1 MDALLLD
8 TDVFSYL
15 IKGTDSRA
23 ALYKPHVTGKTI
35 ALFFVTVGELFVWSV
50 RKKWGAKRIAFLEQ
64 RLKAAV
70 IVPYDID
77 LCRQFGRV
85 KASLMEKGQVV
96 PANDLWIGVCA
107 LRHSLPLVTHNAKDY
122 RLIPGLN
129 IITESERPKEPSTG
143 SLFR

>member
-15 IKGTDSRA
+15 MKGTDSRA
-23 ALYKPHVTGKTI
+23 ALYEPHVKGKTI
-35 ALFFVTVGELFVWSV
+35 ALSFVTVGELFVWSV
-50 RKKWGAKRIAFLEQ
+50 RKKWGAKRLASLEQ

-70 IVPYDID
+70 IVPYDLE
-77 LCRQFGRV
+77 LCRHYGRV
-85 KASLMEKGQVV
+85 QAALLEKGHVV
-96 PANDLWIGVCA
+96 PANDLWVGVCA

-122 RLIPGLN
+122 RLVPGLT

-143 SLFR
+143 SLFK